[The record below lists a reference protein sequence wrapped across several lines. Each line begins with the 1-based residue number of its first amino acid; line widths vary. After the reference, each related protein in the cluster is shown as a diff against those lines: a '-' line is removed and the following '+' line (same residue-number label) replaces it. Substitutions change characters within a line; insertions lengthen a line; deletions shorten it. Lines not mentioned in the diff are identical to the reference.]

1 MFTIK
6 EILDLAVRLER
17 NGEAA
22 YRNAA
27 TKMSNPALVNLLE
40 WMANE
45 EVRHAKWF
53 TELKKNLKK
62 TSSNPVVEEMSRELF
77 NQLLDQQNFSL
88 NDVNFAQVEQIN
100 DLITIFIE
108 FEKDTVLFYEML
120 QPFIED
126 KNTLQQL
133 ENIIAEENCHIREL
147 RKLKE
152 SEVAAS
158 ESTD

>member
-1 MFTIK
+1 VFTIK

-17 NGEAA
+17 NGETA

-27 TKMSNPALVNLLE
+27 TKMSNPALVSLLE

-45 EVRHAKWF
+45 EVQHAKWF

-88 NDVNFAQVEQIN
+88 NDVNFSQVEQI
-100 DLITIFIE
+100 DELITIFIE

-152 SEVAAS
+152 SKVAAS
-158 ESTD
+158 ESSD